1 MLIQLCLCATAV
13 CSVPG
18 VGDSMLANS
27 KAKHLALNRW
37 FLLQKQALGVVR
49 LRGYPYAPLYS
60 YTPHTFGCPPY
71 IWTPSY
77 VQIVLTG
84 YLFCYI
90 IKYFLL

>member
-1 MLIQLCLCATAV
+1 MLIQLSLCATAV

-49 LRGYPYAPLYS
+49 LRGYPYAPYIH
-60 YTPHTFGCPPY
+60 THPIHVDVPHTFGCPHM
-71 IWTPSY
+71 
-77 VQIVLTG
+77 
-84 YLFCYI
+84 FR
-90 IKYFLL
+90 